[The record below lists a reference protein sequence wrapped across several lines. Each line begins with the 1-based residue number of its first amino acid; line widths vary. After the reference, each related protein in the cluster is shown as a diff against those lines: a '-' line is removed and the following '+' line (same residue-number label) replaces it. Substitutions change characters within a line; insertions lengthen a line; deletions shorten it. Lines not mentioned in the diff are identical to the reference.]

1 MSRKDL
7 KKIMGNNEQT
17 IMDYRQVREEYID
30 RVDVL
35 DKVKNLLVIPAM
47 ECMTMKQVADYYE
60 VSIEAIKGT
69 YKYHKEEFVT
79 DGAIKHSI
87 SDIKNSIGVKYPN
100 LKMDNIKGGMIIEI
114 DENTKIV
121 VPNVGVILFPKRAIL
136 RVGML
141 LRDSTIAK
149 EVRTQLLNI
158 VEVAQEEK
166 PEIITQEIQKEED
179 LLLNISKAFA
189 TGNVM
194 KLMTAMQEYSSYKD
208 RHIKRLENDKKLLTA
223 DILTI
228 SDRQMFNAVMRKLAM
243 RLRISFKMMYGIFYQ
258 RLMYKYHIN
267 LKARG
272 EKQKPYIQY
281 IKPDEWGLVQ
291 KCIVAILEDNNI
303 NATEFLEGCQMNIK
317 KRDTASNERYMKW
330 LNESENAENS
340 NSLEN
345 NSVDN
350 TKEVD

>member
-7 KKIMGNNEQT
+7 KKMKIS
-17 IMDYRQVREEYID
+17 EETMISNKELQERFINRID
-30 RVDVL
+30 IL
-35 DKVKNLLVIPAM
+35 DKVKTLLLIPKM
-47 ECMTMKQVADYYE
+47 ECMTIRQVSDYYE
-60 VSIEAIKGT
+60 VPVETIRGL
-69 YKYHKEEFVT
+69 YKDNRDEFVS

-87 SDIKNSIGVKYPN
+87 GEIKNSIGGLPTIRKISN
-100 LKMDNIKGGMIIEI
+100 RKGVMEIEI
-114 DENTKIV
+114 DENTKVLI
-121 VPNVGVILFPKRAIL
+121 PNTGVILFPKRAIL

-141 LRDSTIAK
+141 LRDSVIAK

-208 RHIKRLENDKKLLTA
+208 RHIKRLENDKKLLTT

-228 SDRQMFNAVMRKLAM
+228 SDRQMFNAVMRKLVYTLHIDYPIA
-243 RLRISFKMMYGIFYQ
+243 FGIFYKQ
-258 RLMYKYHIN
+258 LNYKYGIN

-272 EKQKPYIQY
+272 DRKPPYIRNVRE
-281 IKPDEWGLVQ
+281 DEWDKVQ
-291 KCIVAILEDNNI
+291 KSIVAILEDNHI
-303 NATEFLEGCQMNIK
+303 NATEFLESCK
-317 KRDTASNERYMKW
+317 PT
-330 LNESENAENS
+330 NALKSQNH
-340 NSLEN
+340 
-345 NSVDN
+345 
-350 TKEVD
+350 

>member
-1 MSRKDL
+1 M
-7 KKIMGNNEQT
+7 KISEETMISNKELQEQ
-17 IMDYRQVREEYID
+17 YIS

-35 DKVKNLLVIPAM
+35 DKVKDLFLIPAM
-47 ECMTMKQVADYYE
+47 ECMTMKQVANYYE
-60 VSIEAIKGT
+60 VPIEAVRKCHRRN
-69 YKYHKEEFVT
+69 KDELEQ
-79 DGAIKHSI
+79 DGVRKHSV
-87 SDIKNSIGVKYPN
+87 SDIRNSIGTKCPN
-100 LKMDNIKGGMIIEI
+100 LKMPYEKGSMIIEI

-141 LRDSTIAK
+141 LRDSVIAK

-208 RHIKRLENDKKLLTA
+208 RHIKRLENDKKLLTTE
-223 DILTI
+223 ILTI
-228 SDRQMFNAVMRKLAM
+228 SDRQMFNAVMRKLAI
-243 RLRISFKMMYGIFYQ
+243 RLRMPFKMLFGIFYK

-272 EKQKPYIQY
+272 EKKKPYIQY
-281 IKPDEWGLVQ
+281 IRPDEWGLVQ
-291 KCIVAILEDNNI
+291 QCIVAILEDNGI
-303 NATEFLEGCQMNIK
+303 NATEFLQRCQMTIK
-317 KRDTASNERYMKW
+317 QHELTPDETMEKW
-330 LNESENAENS
+330 LNETENS
-340 NSLEN
+340 NNSEN

-350 TKEVD
+350 IKEAN

>member
-7 KKIMGNNEQT
+7 KKMKISEETMIINKDLQEQ
-17 IMDYRQVREEYID
+17 YING
-30 RVDVL
+30 VDVL
-35 DKVKNLLVIPAM
+35 DKVKDLFLIPAM
-47 ECMTMKQVADYYE
+47 ECMTPKQVADYYE
-60 VSIEAIKGT
+60 VPVDTIRTT
-69 YKYHKEEFVT
+69 YKMNREELVS
-79 DGAIKHSI
+79 DGAVTRSI
-87 SDIKNSIGVKYPN
+87 GDIKSLIGCESTYQ
-100 LKMDNIKGGMIIEI
+100 NITNCRGGIEITI
-114 DENTKIV
+114 DENTKVFI
-121 VPNVGVILFPKRAIL
+121 PNAGIILYPKRAIL

-141 LRDSTIAK
+141 LRDSVIAK

-228 SDRQMFNAVMRKLAM
+228 SDRQMFNAVMRKLVYTLHIDYPIA
-243 RLRISFKMMYGIFYQ
+243 FGIFYKQ
-258 RLMYKYHIN
+258 LNYKYGIN

-272 EKQKPYIQY
+272 DRKPPYIRNVRE
-281 IKPDEWGLVQ
+281 DEWDKVQ
-291 KCIVAILEDNNI
+291 KSIVAILEDNHI
-303 NATEFLEGCQMNIK
+303 NATEFLESCKPTN
-317 KRDTASNERYMKW
+317 ASQYQNH
-330 LNESENAENS
+330 
-340 NSLEN
+340 
-345 NSVDN
+345 
-350 TKEVD
+350 

>member
-1 MSRKDL
+1 MISNKEL
-7 KKIMGNNEQT
+7 QEQ
-17 IMDYRQVREEYID
+17 YIS

-35 DKVKNLLVIPAM
+35 DKVKDLFLIPAM
-47 ECMTMKQVADYYE
+47 ECMTPKQVADYYE
-60 VSIEAIKGT
+60 VPVDTIRTT
-69 YKYHKEEFVT
+69 YKMNREELVS
-79 DGAIKHSI
+79 DGAMTRSI
-87 SDIKNSIGVKYPN
+87 GDIKSLIGCESTYQ
-100 LKMDNIKGGMIIEI
+100 NITNCRGGIEITI
-114 DENTKIV
+114 DENTKVFI
-121 VPNVGVILFPKRAIL
+121 PNAGIILYPKRAIL

-141 LRDSTIAK
+141 LRDSKIAK

-228 SDRQMFNAVMRKLAM
+228 SDRQMFNAVMRKLVYTLHIDYPIA
-243 RLRISFKMMYGIFYQ
+243 FGIFYKQ
-258 RLMYKYHIN
+258 LNYKYGIN

-272 EKQKPYIQY
+272 DRKPPYIRNVRE
-281 IKPDEWGLVQ
+281 DEWDKVQ
-291 KCIVAILEDNNI
+291 KSIVAILEDNHI
-303 NATEFLEGCQMNIK
+303 NATEFLESCK
-317 KRDTASNERYMKW
+317 PT
-330 LNESENAENS
+330 NALKSQNH
-340 NSLEN
+340 
-345 NSVDN
+345 
-350 TKEVD
+350 

>member
-7 KKIMGNNEQT
+7 KKMKIS
-17 IMDYRQVREEYID
+17 EETMISNKELQERFINRID
-30 RVDVL
+30 IL
-35 DKVKNLLVIPAM
+35 DKVKTLLLIPKM
-47 ECMTMKQVADYYE
+47 ECMTIRQVSDYYE
-60 VSIEAIKGT
+60 VPVETIRGL
-69 YKYHKEEFVT
+69 YKDNRDEFVS

-87 SDIKNSIGVKYPN
+87 GEIKNSIGGLPTIRKISN
-100 LKMDNIKGGMIIEI
+100 RKGVMEIEI
-114 DENTKIV
+114 DENTKVLI
-121 VPNVGVILFPKRAIL
+121 PNTGVILFPKRAVL

-141 LRDSTIAK
+141 LRDSVIAK

-179 LLLNISKAFA
+179 LLLNIGKAFA
-189 TGNVM
+189 TGDAT
-194 KLMTAMQEYSSYKD
+194 KLMIATQEYFNYQK
-208 RHIKRLENDKKLLTA
+208 RNIKKLENDKKLLTA
-223 DILTI
+223 EILTI

-243 RLRISFKMMYGIFYQ
+243 KLRISFKMMYGIFYQ

-272 EKQKPYIQY
+272 DKQKPYIQY
-281 IKPDEWGLVQ
+281 IKPDEWNLVQ

-303 NATEFLEGCQMNIK
+303 NATEFLESCQMNIK

-330 LNESENAENS
+330 LNETENTDNS
-340 NSLEN
+340 NNSEN

-350 TKEVD
+350 IK

>member
-1 MSRKDL
+1 
-7 KKIMGNNEQT
+7 MGNNEQT
-17 IMDYRQVREEYID
+17 MMDYRQVREEYID

-60 VSIEAIKGT
+60 VSVEAIKGT

-114 DENTKIV
+114 DENTKVLI
-121 VPNVGVILFPKRAIL
+121 PNTGVILFPKRAVL

-141 LRDSTIAK
+141 LRDSVIAK

-189 TGNVM
+189 TGDVM

-223 DILTI
+223 EILTI
-228 SDRQMFNAVMRKLAM
+228 SDRQMFNAVMRKLVYTLHIDYPIA
-243 RLRISFKMMYGIFYQ
+243 FGIFYKQ
-258 RLMYKYHIN
+258 LNYKYGIN

-272 EKQKPYIQY
+272 DRKPPYIRNVRE
-281 IKPDEWGLVQ
+281 DEWDKVQ
-291 KCIVAILEDNNI
+291 KSIVAILEDNHI
-303 NATEFLEGCQMNIK
+303 NATEFLESCK
-317 KRDTASNERYMKW
+317 PT
-330 LNESENAENS
+330 NALKSQNH
-340 NSLEN
+340 
-345 NSVDN
+345 
-350 TKEVD
+350 

>member
-1 MSRKDL
+1 M
-7 KKIMGNNEQT
+7 KISEETMISNKELQEQ
-17 IMDYRQVREEYID
+17 YIS

-35 DKVKNLLVIPAM
+35 DKVKGLFLIPSM
-47 ECMTMKQVADYYE
+47 ECMTPKQVADYYE
-60 VSIEAIKGT
+60 VPVDTIRTT
-69 YKYHKEEFVT
+69 YKMNRKELVS
-79 DGAIKHSI
+79 DGAVTHPIK
-87 SDIKNSIGVKYPN
+87 DIKSLIGCESTYQ
-100 LKMDNIKGGMIIEI
+100 NITNCRGGIEIKI
-114 DENTKIV
+114 DENTKVFI
-121 VPNVGVILFPKRAIL
+121 PNTGVILFPKRAIL

-141 LRDSTIAK
+141 LRDSVIAK

-179 LLLNISKAFA
+179 LLLNIGKAFA
-189 TGNVM
+189 TGDAT
-194 KLMTAMQEYSSYKD
+194 KLMIATQDYFNYQN
-208 RHIKRLENDKKLLTA
+208 RNIKKLENDKKLLTA
-223 DILTI
+223 EILTI

-243 RLRISFKMMYGIFYQ
+243 RLRISFKMMFGIFYK

-272 EKQKPYIQY
+272 DKKKPYIQY

-303 NATEFLEGCQMNIK
+303 NATEFLESCQMNIK

-340 NSLEN
+340 NNSEN

-350 TKEVD
+350 IK

>member
-17 IMDYRQVREEYID
+17 MMDYRQVREEYID

-60 VSIEAIKGT
+60 VSVEAIKGT

-114 DENTKIV
+114 DENTKVLI
-121 VPNVGVILFPKRAIL
+121 PNTGVILFPKRAVL
-136 RVGML
+136 RVSML
-141 LRDSTIAK
+141 LRDSVIAK

-179 LLLNISKAFA
+179 LLFNIGKAFA
-189 TGNVM
+189 TGDST
-194 KLMTAMQEYSSYKD
+194 KLMMATQEYFNYQK
-208 RHIKRLENDKKLLTA
+208 RNIKKLENDKKLLTA
-223 DILTI
+223 EILTI
-228 SDRQMFNAVMRKLAM
+228 SDRQMFNAVMRKLVYTLHIDYPIA
-243 RLRISFKMMYGIFYQ
+243 FGIFYKQ
-258 RLMYKYHIN
+258 LNYKYGIN

-272 EKQKPYIQY
+272 DRKPPYIRNVRE
-281 IKPDEWGLVQ
+281 DEWDKVQ
-291 KCIVAILEDNNI
+291 KSIVAILEDNHI
-303 NATEFLEGCQMNIK
+303 NATEFLESCK
-317 KRDTASNERYMKW
+317 PT
-330 LNESENAENS
+330 NALKSQNH
-340 NSLEN
+340 
-345 NSVDN
+345 
-350 TKEVD
+350 

>member
-7 KKIMGNNEQT
+7 KKMKISEETMISNKELQEQ
-17 IMDYRQVREEYID
+17 YIS

-35 DKVKNLLVIPAM
+35 DKVKDLFLIPAM

-60 VSIEAIKGT
+60 VPIEAVRKCHRRN
-69 YKYHKEEFVT
+69 KDELEQ
-79 DGAIKHSI
+79 DGVRKHSV
-87 SDIKNSIGVKYPN
+87 SDIRNSIGTKCPN
-100 LKMDNIKGGMIIEI
+100 LKMPYEKGSMIIEI

-141 LRDSTIAK
+141 LRDSVIAK

-228 SDRQMFNAVMRKLAM
+228 SDRQMFNAVMRKLVYTLHIDYPIA
-243 RLRISFKMMYGIFYQ
+243 FGIFYKQ
-258 RLMYKYHIN
+258 LNYKYGIN

-272 EKQKPYIQY
+272 DRKPPYIRNVRE
-281 IKPDEWGLVQ
+281 DEWDKVQ
-291 KCIVAILEDNNI
+291 KSIVAILEDNHI
-303 NATEFLEGCQMNIK
+303 NATEFLESCK
-317 KRDTASNERYMKW
+317 PT
-330 LNESENAENS
+330 NALKSQNH
-340 NSLEN
+340 
-345 NSVDN
+345 
-350 TKEVD
+350 

>member
-1 MSRKDL
+1 M
-7 KKIMGNNEQT
+7 KISEETMISNKELQEQ
-17 IMDYRQVREEYID
+17 YIS

-35 DKVKNLLVIPAM
+35 DKVKDLFLIPAM
-47 ECMTMKQVADYYE
+47 KCMTPKQVADYYE
-60 VSIEAIKGT
+60 VPVDTIRTT
-69 YKYHKEEFVT
+69 YKMNREELVS
-79 DGAIKHSI
+79 DGAMTRSI
-87 SDIKNSIGVKYPN
+87 GDIKSLIGCESTYQ
-100 LKMDNIKGGMIIEI
+100 NITNCRGGIEITI
-114 DENTKIV
+114 DENTKVFI
-121 VPNVGVILFPKRAIL
+121 PNAGIILYPKRAIL

-141 LRDSTIAK
+141 LRDSKIAK

-208 RHIKRLENDKKLLTA
+208 RHIKRLENDKKLLTTE
-223 DILTI
+223 ILTI
-228 SDRQMFNAVMRKLAM
+228 SDRQMFNAVMRKLAI
-243 RLRISFKMMYGIFYQ
+243 RLRMPFKMLFGIFYK

-272 EKQKPYIQY
+272 EKKKPYIQY
-281 IKPDEWGLVQ
+281 IRPDEWGLVQ
-291 KCIVAILEDNNI
+291 QCIVAILEDNGI
-303 NATEFLEGCQMNIK
+303 NATEFLQRCQMTIK
-317 KRDTASNERYMKW
+317 QHELTPDETMEKW
-330 LNESENAENS
+330 LNETENS
-340 NSLEN
+340 NNSEN

-350 TKEVD
+350 IKEVN

>member
-1 MSRKDL
+1 
-7 KKIMGNNEQT
+7 MGNNEQT

-35 DKVKNLLVIPAM
+35 DKVKNLLLIPAM

-60 VSIEAIKGT
+60 VSVEAIKGT

-79 DGAIKHSI
+79 DGACKYRV

-141 LRDSTIAK
+141 LRDSVIAK

-223 DILTI
+223 EILTI
-228 SDRQMFNAVMRKLAM
+228 SDRQMFNAVMRKLVYTLHIDYPIA
-243 RLRISFKMMYGIFYQ
+243 FGIFYKQ
-258 RLMYKYHIN
+258 LNYKYGIN

-272 EKQKPYIQY
+272 DRKPPYIRNVRE
-281 IKPDEWGLVQ
+281 DEWDKVQ
-291 KCIVAILEDNNI
+291 KSIVAILEDNHI
-303 NATEFLEGCQMNIK
+303 NATEFLESCK
-317 KRDTASNERYMKW
+317 PT
-330 LNESENAENS
+330 NALKSQNH
-340 NSLEN
+340 
-345 NSVDN
+345 
-350 TKEVD
+350 

>member
-7 KKIMGNNEQT
+7 KKMKISEETMISNKDLQEQ
-17 IMDYRQVREEYID
+17 YIS

-35 DKVKNLLVIPAM
+35 DKVKDLFLIPAM

-60 VSIEAIKGT
+60 VDIHTIQICYTRNKDELDYDGVCIKT
-69 YKYHKEEFVT
+69 PLDFKEIFKVT
-79 DGAIKHSI
+79 ACDFKDLEQKHGKLI
-87 SDIKNSIGVKYPN
+87 IHID
-100 LKMDNIKGGMIIEI
+100 DNTTIEI
-114 DENTKIV
+114 
-121 VPNVGVILFPKRAIL
+121 PNRGIKMFPKRAIL

-141 LRDSTIAK
+141 LRDSVIAK

-228 SDRQMFNAVMRKLAM
+228 SDRQMFNAVMRKLVYT
-243 RLRISFKMMYGIFYQ
+243 LHIDYPISFGIFYKQ
-258 RLMYKYHIN
+258 LNYKYGIN

-272 EKQKPYIQY
+272 DRKPPYIRNVRE
-281 IKPDEWGLVQ
+281 DEWDKVQ
-291 KCIVAILEDNNI
+291 KSIVAILEDNHI
-303 NATEFLEGCQMNIK
+303 NATEFLESCK
-317 KRDTASNERYMKW
+317 PT
-330 LNESENAENS
+330 NALKSQNH
-340 NSLEN
+340 
-345 NSVDN
+345 
-350 TKEVD
+350 

>member
-1 MSRKDL
+1 
-7 KKIMGNNEQT
+7 MGNNEQT

-60 VSIEAIKGT
+60 VDIHTIQICYTRNKDELDYDGVCIKT
-69 YKYHKEEFVT
+69 PLDFKEIFKVT
-79 DGAIKHSI
+79 ACDFKDLEQKHGKLI
-87 SDIKNSIGVKYPN
+87 IHID
-100 LKMDNIKGGMIIEI
+100 DDTTIEI
-114 DENTKIV
+114 
-121 VPNVGVILFPKRAIL
+121 PNRGIKMFPKRAIL

-141 LRDSTIAK
+141 LRDSVIAK

-228 SDRQMFNAVMRKLAM
+228 SDRQMFNAVMRKLVYTLHIDYPIA
-243 RLRISFKMMYGIFYQ
+243 FGIFYKQ
-258 RLMYKYHIN
+258 LNYKYGIN

-272 EKQKPYIQY
+272 DRKPPYIRNVRE
-281 IKPDEWGLVQ
+281 DEWDKVQ
-291 KCIVAILEDNNI
+291 KSIVAILEDNHI
-303 NATEFLEGCQMNIK
+303 NATEFLESCK
-317 KRDTASNERYMKW
+317 PT
-330 LNESENAENS
+330 NALKSQNH
-340 NSLEN
+340 
-345 NSVDN
+345 
-350 TKEVD
+350 

>member
-7 KKIMGNNEQT
+7 KKMKISEETMISNKDLQEQ
-17 IMDYRQVREEYID
+17 YIS

-35 DKVKNLLVIPAM
+35 DKVKDLFLIPAM
-47 ECMTMKQVADYYE
+47 ECMTPKQVADYYE
-60 VSIEAIKGT
+60 VPVDTIRTT
-69 YKYHKEEFVT
+69 YKMNREELVS
-79 DGAIKHSI
+79 DGAVTRSI
-87 SDIKNSIGVKYPN
+87 GDIKSLIGCESTYQ
-100 LKMDNIKGGMIIEI
+100 NITNCRGGIEITI
-114 DENTKIV
+114 DENTKVFI
-121 VPNVGVILFPKRAIL
+121 PNAGIILYPKRAIL

-141 LRDSTIAK
+141 LRDSVIAK

-223 DILTI
+223 EILTI

-243 RLRISFKMMYGIFYQ
+243 QLRISFKMMYGIFYQ

-281 IKPDEWGLVQ
+281 IKPDEWNLVQ

-303 NATEFLEGCQMNIK
+303 NATEFLESCQMNIK
-317 KRDTASNERYMKW
+317 KRDTASNERYIKW
-330 LNESENAENS
+330 LNEAENADNS
-340 NSLEN
+340 NNSEN

-350 TKEVD
+350 IK

>member
-1 MSRKDL
+1 
-7 KKIMGNNEQT
+7 MGNNEQT

-60 VSIEAIKGT
+60 VSVEAIKGT

-100 LKMDNIKGGMIIEI
+100 LKMDNIKGGMVIEI

-141 LRDSTIAK
+141 LRDSVIAK

-179 LLLNISKAFA
+179 LLLNIGKAFA
-189 TGNVM
+189 TGDVM
-194 KLMTAMQEYSSYKD
+194 KLMTATQEYSNYKD
-208 RHIKRLENDKKLLTA
+208 RHIKQLENDKKLLTA
-223 DILTI
+223 EILTI

-281 IKPDEWGLVQ
+281 IKPDEWNLVQ

-303 NATEFLEGCQMNIK
+303 NATEFLESCQMNIK
-317 KRDTASNERYMKW
+317 KRDTASNERYIQW
-330 LNESENAENS
+330 LNETENTENS
-340 NSLEN
+340 NNSEN

-350 TKEVD
+350 TK

>member
-1 MSRKDL
+1 
-7 KKIMGNNEQT
+7 MGNNEQT

-60 VSIEAIKGT
+60 VSVEAIKGI

-141 LRDSTIAK
+141 LRDSVIAK

-208 RHIKRLENDKKLLTA
+208 RHIKRLENDKKLLTTE
-223 DILTI
+223 ILTI
-228 SDRQMFNAVMRKLAM
+228 SDRQMFNAVMRKLAI
-243 RLRISFKMMYGIFYQ
+243 RLRMPFKMLFGIFYK

-272 EKQKPYIQY
+272 EKKKPYIQY
-281 IKPDEWGLVQ
+281 IRPDEWGLVQ
-291 KCIVAILEDNNI
+291 QCIVAILEDNGI
-303 NATEFLEGCQMNIK
+303 NATEFLQRCQMTIK
-317 KRDTASNERYMKW
+317 QHELTPDETMEKW
-330 LNESENAENS
+330 LNETENS
-340 NSLEN
+340 NNSEN

-350 TKEVD
+350 IKEVN